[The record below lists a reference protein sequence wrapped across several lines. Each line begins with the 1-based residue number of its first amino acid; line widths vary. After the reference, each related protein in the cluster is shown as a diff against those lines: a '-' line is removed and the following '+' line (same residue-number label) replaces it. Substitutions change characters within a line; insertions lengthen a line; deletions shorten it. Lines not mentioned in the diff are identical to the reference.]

1 MCKKGRMYFIRPT
14 TITAILSF
22 FGYFYFMS
30 VCLSVLN
37 KYTIISRFNI
47 QYDSDISVFVACY
60 QPQYGP

>member
-1 MCKKGRMYFIRPT
+1 
-14 TITAILSF
+14 
-22 FGYFYFMS
+22 MS